1 MDIVLLIVFAEL
13 LRLRNKS
20 NPTTIVFISPVS
32 VKRYIALVLFFMNYR
47 STKIESKKNRNLV
60 VRRTAILY
68 GLALA
73 ALVLVLKLLQYK
85 YLVRDLSIEFYMGA
99 LAVVFTAVGA
109 WAGLKLTKKK
119 TIVVNQPVPLQPFAL
134 DPTRLEK
141 LGISKREH
149 EVLEGMAAGLS
160 NQEIADRMFVS
171 LNTVKTHSANL
182 FSKLD
187 VKRRTQAIQKG
198 KELLLIP

>member
-1 MDIVLLIVFAEL
+1 M
-13 LRLRNKS
+13 
-20 NPTTIVFISPVS
+20 
-32 VKRYIALVLFFMNYR
+32 
-47 STKIESKKNRNLV
+47 V

-119 TIVVNQPVPLQPFAL
+119 TIVVKQPVPLQPFAF